1 MSRVTLMVKKD
12 IVASSSEQEQAS
24 HENTDLSQVESDM
37 SSEKPTN
44 IDMHEVDVETKEVF
58 LKELSAEK
66 AGQSLADEEKSVAEQ
81 AELPK
86 KDVPSEQTST
96 ELPSEVVVDSKNLE
110 EKNEVAEEKPVS
122 EKKET
127 SEQEGQAEASGEK
140 AKAVQVI
147 PSVEEFKK
155 SLESVED
162 PEEKLCMSIDLM
174 RKTLSQSGSPHF
186 RNFWEFRK
194 ICLPLF
200 KNNINPAKRIKLW
213 ADYSELSKEARQLK
227 EILDEQSAFAV
238 EQIDIAIKTLEDNV
252 ENIKEHLTTV
262 PDVDFP
268 AVSQTLEP
276 KFTFYNDIQRELSLL
291 NTYAARIN
299 ALRKE
304 LIKTEMRIRHKN
316 KFFQRLSATG
326 DKVFPKRKEHIK
338 TISQQFIDDVEGF
351 VSENFTDTRLLGS
364 LFYFREEIK
373 ALQGIAK
380 ILTLNTHS
388 FTYTRSKLSE
398 SWDKV
403 KRLEKDRKKERAQK
417 RAVYK
422 ENVTLVQ
429 ERIEKYAK
437 ELEEK
442 PISNADRKKI
452 LNDISNYMRDLDLG
466 RDEVKLL
473 KDQLGEHRKVIT
485 DQEKSVEKERQDK
498 EIERKR
504 LKKEQFESLESQVE
518 SFLQGAHELD
528 NEAITEKKKELMQ
541 EIEEAPLLLKG
552 DKQNLERLFRPLRD
566 IIAEKKEKALM
577 EMPEGDRQALESL
590 RVMLSQRIERR
601 QEIKAQLEV
610 YRKASGASNLDFEKA
625 IAYKE
630 LIREEKEQLGKVN
643 ERVKEL
649 QEKIKEI
656 ESRV

>member
-1 MSRVTLMVKKD
+1 SV
-12 IVASSSEQEQAS
+12 
-24 HENTDLSQVESDM
+24 EN
-37 SSEKPTN
+37 P
-44 IDMHEVDVETKEVF
+44 
-58 LKELSAEK
+58 
-66 AGQSLADEEKSVAEQ
+66 VAEQ
-81 AELPK
+81 AEVSVENP
-86 KDVPSEQTST
+86 
-96 ELPSEVVVDSKNLE
+96 
-110 EKNEVAEEKPVS
+110 VAE
-122 EKKET
+122 
-127 SEQEGQAEASGEK
+127 QAEVSVENPVAEQAEVSVENPVAEQAEVSVENPVAEQAEVSVENPVVEQAEVSGDSVK
-140 AKAVQVI
+140 QVPAI

-155 SLESVED
+155 TLETVAD
-162 PEEKLCMSIDLM
+162 PEEKLSMSIELM

-238 EQIDIAIKTLEDNV
+238 EQIDIAIQTLEDNV
-252 ENIKEHLTTV
+252 ENIKERLTTV
-262 PDVDFP
+262 SDVAFP
-268 AVSQTLEP
+268 AESQTLEP

-351 VSENFTDTRLLGS
+351 VTDNFTDTQQLGS

-388 FTYTRSKLSE
+388 FTHTRSKLSE

-403 KRLEKDRKKERAQK
+403 KRLEKDRKKERAQM

-422 ENVTLVQ
+422 ENIALVDV
-429 ERIEKYAK
+429 RIETYTK
-437 ELEEK
+437 EIEEK
-442 PISNADRKKI
+442 KLSNADRKKS
-452 LNDISNYMRDLDLG
+452 LNEISNFMKDLDLG
-466 RDEVKLL
+466 RDEVRIL
-473 KDQLGEHRKVIT
+473 KDKIAQLRQVIF
-485 DQEKSVEKERQDK
+485 DQEKSVEKERLDK
-498 EIERKR
+498 ENDRKR
-504 LKKEQFESLESQVE
+504 LKVEQFESLEE
-518 SFLQGAHELD
+518 RIETFLK
-528 NEAITEKKKELMQ
+528 EAIELENELITETKAALLL

-577 EMPEGDRQALESL
+577 DMPEGDRQALESL
-590 RVMLSQRIERR
+590 RVMLSQRLERR
-601 QEIKAQLEV
+601 QEIKTLLES
-610 YRKASGASNLDFEKA
+610 YRKTSGTSSLDFEKA

-630 LIREEKEQLGKVN
+630 LIREEKEQLVKVN
-643 ERVKEL
+643 ERIKEL

>member
-1 MSRVTLMVKKD
+1 EVSV
-12 IVASSSEQEQAS
+12 
-24 HENTDLSQVESDM
+24 ENPV
-37 SSEKPTN
+37 
-44 IDMHEVDVETKEVF
+44 V
-58 LKELSAEK
+58 
-66 AGQSLADEEKSVAEQ
+66 EQ
-81 AELPK
+81 AEVSGDSVK
-86 KDVPSEQTST
+86 QVP
-96 ELPSEVVVDSKNLE
+96 
-110 EKNEVAEEKPVS
+110 A
-122 EKKET
+122 
-127 SEQEGQAEASGEK
+127 
-140 AKAVQVI
+140 I

-155 SLESVED
+155 TLETVAD
-162 PEEKLCMSIDLM
+162 PEEKLSMSIELM

-238 EQIDIAIKTLEDNV
+238 EQIDIAIQTLEDNV
-252 ENIKEHLTTV
+252 ENIKERLTTV
-262 PDVDFP
+262 SDVAFP
-268 AVSQTLEP
+268 AESQTLEP

-351 VSENFTDTRLLGS
+351 VTDNFTDTQQLGS

-388 FTYTRSKLSE
+388 FTHTRSKLSE

-403 KRLEKDRKKERAQK
+403 KRLEKDRKKERAQM

-422 ENVTLVQ
+422 ENIALVDV
-429 ERIEKYAK
+429 RIETYTK
-437 ELEEK
+437 EIEEK
-442 PISNADRKKI
+442 KLSNADRKKS
-452 LNDISNYMRDLDLG
+452 LNEISNFMKDLDLG
-466 RDEVKLL
+466 RDEVRIL
-473 KDQLGEHRKVIT
+473 KDKIAQLRQVIF
-485 DQEKSVEKERQDK
+485 DQEKSVEKERLDK
-498 EIERKR
+498 ENDRKR
-504 LKKEQFESLESQVE
+504 LKVEQFESLEE
-518 SFLQGAHELD
+518 RIETFLK
-528 NEAITEKKKELMQ
+528 EAIELENELITETKAALLL

-577 EMPEGDRQALESL
+577 DMPEGDRQALESL
-590 RVMLSQRIERR
+590 RVMLSQRLERR
-601 QEIKAQLEV
+601 QEIKTLLES
-610 YRKASGASNLDFEKA
+610 YRKTSGTSSLDFEKA

-630 LIREEKEQLGKVN
+630 LIREEKEQLVKVN
-643 ERVKEL
+643 ERIKEL